1 MDEAITGGVLV
12 PDNEERKRIVN
23 RLRRLE
29 GQIRGLQGMVESG
42 QECDAVLTQVMAAKS
57 ALNQVGLQIVGHAMK
72 QCLVDDRVS
81 TKDEVIDEAIKVFL
95 KYSSCVK

>member
-1 MDEAITGGVLV
+1 MDEVINDSVLV
-12 PDNEERKRIVN
+12 ADGEERKLIVN

-42 QECDAVLTQVMAAKS
+42 QDCDAVLTQVMAAKS
-57 ALNQVGLQIVGHAMK
+57 ALNQVGLRVVGHAMK
-72 QCLVDDRVS
+72 QCLIDDRATS
-81 TKDEVIDEAIKVFL
+81 TDEVIDEAIKVFI